1 MILDKRHSAG
11 FDQQVH
17 VVAHKDIG
25 IHLETVPLPVLLQPL
40 QVILPIPITAK
51 NRLPLIAP
59 TDHMIKRPGKFHSR
73 FSCHSATLSIHQLLM
88 VGSRT
93 GAVFRR

>member
-1 MILDKRHSAG
+1 MPFMILDKRHSAG

-25 IHLETVPLPVLLQPL
+25 IHLEAVPLPVLLQPL

-59 TDHMIKRPGKFHSR
+59 TDHMIKRPANS
-73 FSCHSATLSIHQLLM
+73 TLGFRAM
-88 VGSRT
+88 VPHYPFTSY
-93 GAVFRR
+93 